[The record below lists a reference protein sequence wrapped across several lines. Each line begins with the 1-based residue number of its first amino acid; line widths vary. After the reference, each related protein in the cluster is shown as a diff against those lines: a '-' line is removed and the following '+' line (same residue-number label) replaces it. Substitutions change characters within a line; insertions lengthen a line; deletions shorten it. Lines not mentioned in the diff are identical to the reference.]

1 MNMQLLPNIVVINI
15 TNLYGNV
22 LQLKERIDHQILKV
36 KGVTSTSCN
45 KDWSV
50 NGSIKQSIRQQ
61 SIVFTIT
68 LQTVISLIA
77 ASNLMWQ
84 CNLKIKEIY
93 L

>member
-45 KDWSV
+45 KD
-50 NGSIKQSIRQQ
+50 
-61 SIVFTIT
+61 
-68 LQTVISLIA
+68 
-77 ASNLMWQ
+77 
-84 CNLKIKEIY
+84 
-93 L
+93 